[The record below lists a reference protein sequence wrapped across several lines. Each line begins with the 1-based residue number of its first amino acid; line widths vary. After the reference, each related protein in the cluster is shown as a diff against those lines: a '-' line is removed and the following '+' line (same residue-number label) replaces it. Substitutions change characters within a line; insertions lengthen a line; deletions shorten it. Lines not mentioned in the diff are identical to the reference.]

1 MALGGKREG
10 AGRKKGFPALEAEKA
25 RLMIA
30 EKLTN
35 EFAPIVDK
43 AIEQAKTGNKD
54 ARDWLTDRA
63 YGKSMQPI
71 VGKDGKD
78 FIPDS
83 ETKEKIEIA
92 VRKYL
97 NGDTGNPQQE

>member
-1 MALGGKREG
+1 MSLGGKREG

-30 EKLTN
+30 EKLST

-43 AIEQAKTGNKD
+43 AIEQAKAGQKD

-78 FIPDS
+78 LIPDQ
-83 ETKEKIEIA
+83 ETKEKIENV
-92 VRKYL
+92 VRNYL
-97 NGDTGNPQQE
+97 NGDTGDIE